1 MASRTDPPER
11 SATRGPPRPPL
22 STERVLLAALQLLDT
37 EGADALT
44 MRRLAR
50 ALQREPM
57 TLYRYARN
65 KATLLDGVVALV
77 LGELHINPAA
87 SDWRAEL
94 RTLATNFHRLALA
107 HPHVVPLL
115 VTRPPATPLG
125 LRPPG
130 TLRPLESFLQLL
142 INGGFTRTDALH
154 AYRLFFGFLHGHILG
169 ELQEKVHNPA
179 ETEDL
184 LRLGLHRLD
193 PDEFPQL
200 RALTSTLADYDGATQ
215 LHQGVETMITGLSA
229 HFQPAPP
236 PA

>member
-1 MASRTDPPER
+1 LASRKDPPER

-77 LGELHINPAA
+77 LGELHI
-87 SDWRAEL
+87 
-94 RTLATNFHRLALA
+94 
-107 HPHVVPLL
+107 
-115 VTRPPATPLG
+115 TRPPATPLG

-142 INGGFTRTDALH
+142 INAGFTRTDALH

-200 RALTSTLADYDGATQ
+200 RALSVALADYDGATQ
-215 LHQGVETMITGLSA
+215 LHQGVEMMITGLSA
-229 HFQPAPP
+229 HFQPTPP
-236 PA
+236 D

>member
-1 MASRTDPPER
+1 MVELFLVQLSAPIQDLDWQAQLR
-11 SATRGPPRPPL
+11 SSAH
-22 STERVLLAALQLLDT
+22 DF
-37 EGADALT
+37 
-44 MRRLAR
+44 RRLA
-50 ALQREPM
+50 L
-57 TLYRYARN
+57 
-65 KATLLDGVVALV
+65 
-77 LGELHINPAA
+77 
-87 SDWRAEL
+87 S
-94 RTLATNFHRLALA
+94 

-142 INGGFTRTDALH
+142 INAGFTRTDALH

-200 RALTSTLADYDGATQ
+200 RALSVALADYDGATQ
-215 LHQGVETMITGLSA
+215 LHQGVEMMITGLSA
-229 HFQPAPP
+229 HFQPTPP